1 MLVCRSDQQVQARSH
16 FDAGKERYAGL
27 RCSGFASRL
36 LIGTHYDADHLEG
49 FVPIINDMSIDI
61 TEAWLPPVANDT
73 QAHMIDDPLDERNLL
88 PLQFAA
94 DKGDQVVKEYFRSKR
109 KDYSYLT
116 RMQSQAEKAFEVEE
130 IRGNSRREFRKGI
143 STSKNTGGKTNCGG
157 S

>member
-1 MLVCRSDQQVQARSH
+1 
-16 FDAGKERYAGL
+16 
-27 RCSGFASRL
+27 
-36 LIGTHYDADHLEG
+36 
-49 FVPIINDMSIDI
+49 MSIDI

-73 QAHMIDDPLDERNLL
+73 QSHMIDDPLDERNLL

-116 RMQSQAEKAFEVEE
+116 RMRSQAEKAFEVEE